1 MEIVI
6 ALVAVVIGFIIGRVL
21 PRERPLGD
29 LRVDRSDPTC
39 EPYLFLELG
48 TDVRNIMNKKHVTFR
63 VKVIFRVMS
72 MIGMVLGAVGTLL
85 SNWADDRELDIAI
98 DEKID
103 EKLAAREDEE
113 SEEA

>member
-1 MEIVI
+1 M
-6 ALVAVVIGFIIGRVL
+6 
-21 PRERPLGD
+21 D
-29 LRVDRSDPTC
+29 
-39 EPYLFLELG
+39 
-48 TDVRNIMNKKHVTFR
+48 KKA
-63 VKVIFRVMS
+63 IFRVMS

-113 SEEA
+113 SEEACHGSYEDAGYV